1 MGGAYQ
7 AAGHAHFVTNVLDF
21 EMDVQAAIDA
31 PRLFHF
37 DGRIEAEDGFG
48 DSMLEELRA
57 RGHAVAKANM
67 PWGGGQAIRIDRAR
81 GVLCGGSDPRKD
93 GCALGYWPTAIAPS
107 RVATWIQMPFSLSE
121 VTVYNRPFLNTKL
134 LLADRRA
141 KRRRGQ
147 IGRANV

>member
-1 MGGAYQ
+1 MIADHGQCDMVYGVMGGAYQ

-67 PWGGGQAIRIDRAR
+67 PWGGGQALRIDRAD
-81 GVLCGGSDPRKD
+81 GGLCGGS
-93 GCALGYWPTAIAPS
+93 
-107 RVATWIQMPFSLSE
+107 
-121 VTVYNRPFLNTKL
+121 
-134 LLADRRA
+134 
-141 KRRRGQ
+141 
-147 IGRANV
+147 IGRATCRERVCQ

>member
-1 MGGAYQ
+1 MIADHGQCDMVYGVMGGAYQ

-48 DSMLEELRA
+48 DSVLEELRA

-81 GVLCGGSDPRKD
+81 GRSEEHTSEL
-93 GCALGYWPTAIAPS
+93 
-107 RVATWIQMPFSLSE
+107 QSLMRISYA
-121 VTVYNRPFLNTKL
+121 VFCLKTKNIL
-134 LLADRRA
+134 SY
-141 KRRRGQ
+141 K
-147 IGRANV
+147 IN

>member
-1 MGGAYQ
+1 MIADHGQCDMVYGVMGGAYQ

-48 DSMLEELRA
+48 DSVLEELRA

-67 PWGGGQAIRIDRAR
+67 PRSEEHTSELQSLMRISYAVFCLKKKNNLHPILHISNYRT
-81 GVLCGGSDPRKD
+81 LH
-93 GCALGYWPTAIAPS
+93 
-107 RVATWIQMPFSLSE
+107 
-121 VTVYNRPFLNTKL
+121 
-134 LLADRRA
+134 
-141 KRRRGQ
+141 
-147 IGRANV
+147 